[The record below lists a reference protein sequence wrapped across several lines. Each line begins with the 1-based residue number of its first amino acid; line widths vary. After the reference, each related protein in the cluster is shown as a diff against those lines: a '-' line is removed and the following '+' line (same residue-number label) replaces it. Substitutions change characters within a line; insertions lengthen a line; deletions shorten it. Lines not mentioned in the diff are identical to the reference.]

1 MQRSK
6 LLRSVFWGLW
16 FVLVPLLL
24 AWAAVEGLKSE
35 DAFAPGLVARFRF
48 LLHDQ
53 RLPALIVFFT
63 VFEMTLYRWRH
74 RLPLA
79 RYVDAGGRPD
89 VPAPLRRDYEQAFQ
103 LLDEAGRL
111 LSKHQRAVDRRVPE
125 AGRAE
130 LMAALDDLRAAVE
143 AERFV
148 EAEFVEANARA
159 STLVARHLGPWRKS
173 ELREYTESIAIAVLV
188 AVLLRAF
195 VVEAF
200 KIPSGSM
207 LPTLQIQDHIF
218 VNKLAYGPPI
228 PFTERRLFQHLPPRR
243 GDVMVFEFPE
253 NRADDYIKRAI
264 AFPGDTLVV
273 RGGHPFI
280 NGWMV
285 PYCYVGELEQDNG
298 SRRGGQ
304 RGLLFMEYLG
314 EYTYL
319 TLYEE
324 GRLGATT
331 AEGLTPGTLFENGP
345 DVLAQFD
352 PIDDEGPYAIGANE
366 VWVLGDNRNN
376 SSDSRAWNNRRG
388 GGVPFPL
395 IKGRAMFVWLSF
407 QTGGGL
413 QVRRIFHDVMGEPSL
428 PRSQLTL
435 PLQSGI
441 AACQSR
447 RPSATLPPPPTPNP
461 PDR

>member
-1 MQRSK
+1 VQRSK
-6 LLRSVFWGLW
+6 LLRTVFWGLW

-24 AWAAVEGLKSE
+24 AWATVEFLKSE

-63 VFEMTLYRWRH
+63 LFEMTLYRWRH

-79 RYVDAGGRPD
+79 RLADAGGRPD
-89 VPAPLRRDYEQAFQ
+89 VPDRLRRDHEQAFQ

-111 LSKHQRAVDRRVPE
+111 LRRHRRAVEREVPAASRE
-125 AGRAE
+125 ELAG
-130 LMAALDDLRAAVE
+130 ALDDLRAA
-143 AERFV
+143 AEGEPFV
-148 EAEFVEANARA
+148 EAEFMAANERA
-159 STLVARHLGPWRKS
+159 ATLVARYLGPWRKS
-173 ELREYTESIAIAVLV
+173 ELREYAESIAIAVLV
-188 AVLLRAF
+188 AVILRAF

-228 PFTERRLFQHLPPRR
+228 PFTEQRLFQRLPPRR

-273 RGGHPFI
+273 RAGHPFI
-280 NGWMV
+280 NGWMI
-285 PYCYVGELEQDNG
+285 PYCYVGALDRDDG
-298 SRRGGQ
+298 GRDRGQ

-314 EYTYL
+314 EYAYL

-324 GRLGATT
+324 GRLGAT
-331 AEGLTPGTLFENGP
+331 ADEALTPGTLFENGP
-345 DVLAQFD
+345 DAAARFD
-352 PIDDEGPYAIGANE
+352 PMDEEGPYHVGVDE

-407 QTGGGL
+407 KTGGGL
-413 QVRRIFHDVMGEPSL
+413 HLRRVFHNVMGAPSL
-428 PRSQLTL
+428 PRSQVTP

-441 AACQSR
+441 DACRSR
-447 RPSATLPPPPTPNP
+447 RPSATLPPPPTAAP
-461 PDR
+461 